1 MKNGLEP
8 LKVRIPPGPP
18 LIRRIRRSGRRLTP
32 GGIIAIETE
41 FEQLARIGESV
52 DDAYR
57 DAVEK
62 YPGKQFYFRRVGEEK
77 AAGYLFTID
86 GV

>member
-1 MKNGLEP
+1 M
-8 LKVRIPPGPP
+8 
-18 LIRRIRRSGRRLTP
+18 
-32 GGIIAIETE
+32 
-41 FEQLARIGESV
+41 ARIGESV